1 MTFEPGPLQY
11 EICADKSGVV
21 TMIDNYLIAKLASL
35 AGAPIDKGAGVD
47 LVKKLG
53 DQVEKGEP
61 LYRVHAEF
69 RSDFKFAQ
77 DLSGKNNGYSIG
89 KPEEVSKHFLEL

>member
-1 MTFEPGPLQY
+1 M
-11 EICADKSGVV
+11 CAEKSGVV
-21 TMIDNYLIAKLASL
+21 ITIDNYLIAKLASL

-47 LVKKLG
+47 LLKKLG

-61 LYRVHAEF
+61 LYRVHAEY

-77 DLSGKNNGYSIG
+77 DLSNKINGYEIG
-89 KPEEVSKHFLEL
+89 NPDEVSKHYLEL